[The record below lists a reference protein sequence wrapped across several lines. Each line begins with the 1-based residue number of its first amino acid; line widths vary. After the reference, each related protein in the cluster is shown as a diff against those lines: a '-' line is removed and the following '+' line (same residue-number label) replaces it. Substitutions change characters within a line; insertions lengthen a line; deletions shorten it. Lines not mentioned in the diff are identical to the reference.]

1 MVITKNNYL
10 NFNAILLITFINSS
24 LYTIYNQFNNIKL
37 EAVYNYTTFTNIF
50 VFCLGLYSLKNIV
63 NLYIKTKKNYFIEKD
78 INEDIQDKLSASLYS
93 FIYHTV
99 SVIIMYYHITN
110 SKWYIN
116 NDILYIN
123 VESYTN
129 TEVIIYN
136 IQIAHYVSELYYF
149 KNKKIK
155 RKDDNELFIHHIATL
170 ILICGSYYYKFLQSG
185 MFVMYL
191 HDINDIFMHLSKVLV
206 YLKYTEKI
214 TNVTFGVFILSW
226 FYTRLYLLPNL
237 IISYFKQEFYTTF
250 MICLII
256 LYILNLYWFK
266 LIIHILIK
274 KLVSNK
280 LEDIRE

>member
-1 MVITKNNYL
+1 
-10 NFNAILLITFINSS
+10 
-24 LYTIYNQFNNIKL
+24 
-37 EAVYNYTTFTNIF
+37 
-50 VFCLGLYSLKNIV
+50 
-63 NLYIKTKKNYFIEKD
+63 
-78 INEDIQDKLSASLYS
+78 
-93 FIYHTV
+93 
-99 SVIIMYYHITN
+99 MYYN
-110 SKWYIN
+110 IN
-116 NDILYIN
+116 NSEWYVNNDVLYIN
-123 VESYTN
+123 LEYKN
-129 TEVIIYN
+129 IAVIIYN